1 MDLSQE
7 RKNQKYY
14 VANNNATLEDGSWDI
29 GERLILCGQDSPKK
43 SAKSSVVVSVN
54 GNGNTSDNYGFKA
67 GTEITL
73 KIIDR
78 KSRNVISEQKATVKF
93 VD

>member
-29 GERLILCGQDSPKK
+29 GGERLILCGQDSPK
-43 SAKSSVVVSVN
+43 SPLNPV
-54 GNGNTSDNYGFKA
+54 
-67 GTEITL
+67 
-73 KIIDR
+73 
-78 KSRNVISEQKATVKF
+78 
-93 VD
+93 